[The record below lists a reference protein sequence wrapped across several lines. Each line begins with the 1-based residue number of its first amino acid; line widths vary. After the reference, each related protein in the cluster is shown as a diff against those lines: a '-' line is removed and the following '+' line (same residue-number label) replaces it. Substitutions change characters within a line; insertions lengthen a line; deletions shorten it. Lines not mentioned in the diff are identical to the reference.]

1 MNAIV
6 DGKVF
11 RNGNSFAVELPD
23 QVALSL
29 GPDVSIEARGDE
41 VIIRRRKQPKADWR
55 NVSPEEA
62 LANNR
67 ALAAD
72 LRAIWA
78 DYDGPRPT
86 AEPRDRDVFPDRPGL
101 Y

>member
-6 DGKVF
+6 DSKVF
-11 RNGNSFAVELPD
+11 KNGDGFAVVLPD
-23 QVALSL
+23 EAALAL
-29 GPDVSIEARGDE
+29 GPDVCIEHRGVE
-41 VIIRRRKQPKADWR
+41 VIIRSKDRVKADWR

-67 ALAAD
+67 ALVD
-72 LRAIWA
+72 EIRAIWA
-78 DYDGPRPT
+78 DHDGPLPVPEARNS
-86 AEPRDRDVFPDRPGL
+86 DIFPDRPGL